1 MGTAILLGPCE
12 AMAKTANIDMSNG
25 KDISLTES
33 VKLVASSMAKG
44 GPAKK
49 NTQIALHSLS
59 LWIWTPIKY
68 TTLCDSFSNSLFIVL

>member
-1 MGTAILLGPCE
+1 MVTAILLGPCK

-49 NTQIALHSLS
+49 PKHSDRTAL
-59 LWIWTPIKY
+59 
-68 TTLCDSFSNSLFIVL
+68 TLAMDMDSY

>member
-1 MGTAILLGPCE
+1 VGTAFLLGPRK

-49 NTQIALHSLS
+49 TKDSDRTAL
-59 LWIWTPIKY
+59 
-68 TTLCDSFSNSLFIVL
+68 TLAMDMDSY